1 MLKISIR
8 DNENNRWN
16 RNFKKKKQK
25 KQNETKK
32 ANKDRK
38 EQEGAEAIVKEW
50 ELNDFVVH
58 LRQVFSN

>member
-1 MLKISIR
+1 MLKISII

-16 RNFKKKKQK
+16 RNFKKNKT